1 MSRYTIGVDI
11 GTTGTKTVLLDTTAA
26 GRASGTAA
34 GRASNT
40 AAGRASNTAGIVAS
54 ASRETALHSP
64 GPGFAEAETAQWSRN
79 VIESIREVLTTSG
92 VSPQAVG
99 AIATSG
105 MVPAVI
111 PVDDAG
117 NALRHAILQ
126 NDARAHR
133 EVADLAD
140 TLSGTDLVSLTG
152 SALTQQSV
160 APTTVWLRAHEP
172 DVYARTAHWVGS
184 YDWVLSALGAPV
196 HTEQNWALESGL
208 FSIDGD
214 TADAVLEAA
223 GLDPR
228 TLAAVHRPGTRVGE
242 LSKAA
247 ADATGLRAG
256 TALVVGG
263 ADHVLSAYAAGVNSP
278 GDALVKLGGAGD
290 ILVASDTPVVDA
302 RLYLDAHPVPGHWL
316 PNGCMATSGSL
327 IRWFQ
332 ALVGGAPLTELD
344 DEASPRSPAEIL
356 CLPYF
361 LGEKSPLHD
370 PDLRGVFAG
379 MHLGHTRADMYRSV
393 LEAIAFG
400 FRHHVDVF
408 GQIGIPLSRV
418 MITNGGSKSTLW
430 KQIHADVLGY
440 EMHPVSG
447 HPGASLGAA
456 VVAAIGIRALD
467 DWSDAAGFI
476 TLEKPYV
483 PDPVRS
489 DIYDLAYATWREL
502 SAAMTPISHA
512 IARTTR

>member
-1 MSRYTIGVDI
+1 MTDQPQTTRYTIGIDI
-11 GTTGTKTVLLDTTAA
+11 GTTGTKTVLLDSET
-26 GRASGTAA
+26 
-34 GRASNT
+34 
-40 AAGRASNTAGIVAS
+40 GIVAT
-54 ASRETALHSP
+54 ATRETALHSP
-64 GPGFAEAETAQWSRN
+64 SPGFAEADTDQWYRN

-92 VSPQAVG
+92 VAPAAV
-99 AIATSG
+99 AAVATSG

-111 PVDDAG
+111 PVDGAG
-117 NALRHAILQ
+117 KPLRHAILQ

-133 EVADLAD
+133 EVTALGEVLA
-140 TLSGTDLVSLTG
+140 GVDLVTLTG

-160 APTTVWLRAHEP
+160 APTVVWLREHEP
-172 DVYARTAHWVGS
+172 DVYARTVHWVGS
-184 YDWVLSALGAPV
+184 YDWVLSALGAAV
-196 HTEQNWALESGL
+196 HVEQNWALESGL
-208 FSIDGD
+208 FTVDGD
-214 TADAVLEAA
+214 TADAVLDAA
-223 GLDPR
+223 GIDPA
-228 TLAAVHRPGTRVGE
+228 TLAPVYRPGTTAGE
-242 LSKAA
+242 LSREAA
-247 ADATGLRAG
+247 EKTGLIAG

-263 ADHVLSAYAAGVNSP
+263 ADHVLSAFAAGVNNP

-290 ILVASDTPVVDA
+290 ILVASDTKVVDQ

-332 ALVGGAPLTELD
+332 SLIGGASLKDLD
-344 DEASPRSPAEIL
+344 DEAASRAPAEVL

-361 LGEKSPLHD
+361 LGEKSPIHD

-408 GQIGIPLSRV
+408 GDIGIPLQRV

-430 KQIHADVLGY
+430 KQIHADVLGH
-440 EMHPVSG
+440 EMMPVWG

-456 VVAAIGIRALD
+456 VIAAIGVGALG
-467 DWSDAAGFI
+467 DWSDAARFI
-476 TLEKPYV
+476 TLEAPFV
-483 PDPVRS
+483 PDPARR
-489 DIYDLAYATWREL
+489 DAYDAAYATWREL
-502 SAAMTPISHA
+502 STAMTPISHA

>member
-1 MSRYTIGVDI
+1 MTGQSGATGYTIGIDI
-11 GTTGTKTVLLDTTAA
+11 GTTGTKTVLL
-26 GRASGTAA
+26 
-34 GRASNT
+34 NT
-40 AAGRASNTAGIVAS
+40 ETGIVAT
-54 ASRETALHSP
+54 ATRETTLHSP
-64 GPGFAEAETAQWSRN
+64 SPGFAEADTDQWYRN

-92 VSPQAVG
+92 VGADAV
-99 AIATSG
+99 AAVATSG

-111 PVDDAG
+111 PVDGAG
-117 NALRHAILQ
+117 KPLRHAILQ

-133 EVADLAD
+133 EVTTLAEV
-140 TLSGTDLVSLTG
+140 LGGVDLVTLTG

-160 APTTVWLRAHEP
+160 APTVVWLRQHEP
-172 DVYARTAHWVGS
+172 DVYDRTVHWVGS

-196 HTEQNWALESGL
+196 HVEQNWALESGL
-208 FSIDGD
+208 FTVDGD
-214 TADAVLEAA
+214 TADVVLDAA
-223 GLDPR
+223 GIDPA
-228 TLAAVHRPGTRVGE
+228 TLAPVHRPGSRVGE
-242 LSKAA
+242 LSREAA
-247 ADATGLRAG
+247 EQTGLVAG

-263 ADHVLSAYAAGVNSP
+263 ADHVLSAFAAGVNNP

-290 ILVASDTPVVDA
+290 ILVASDTKVVDE

-332 ALVGGAPLTELD
+332 SLIGGPEKNVALADLD
-344 DEASPRSPAEIL
+344 DEAATRAPAEVL

-361 LGEKSPLHD
+361 LGEKSPIHD

-408 GQIGIPLSRV
+408 GDIGIPLQRV

-430 KQIHADVLGY
+430 KQIHADVLGH
-440 EMHPVSG
+440 EMMPVWG

-456 VVAAIGIRALD
+456 VIAAIGIGTLD
-467 DWSDAAGFI
+467 DWSDAARFI
-476 TLEKPYV
+476 TLETPFV
-483 PDPVRS
+483 PDPARR
-489 DIYDLAYATWREL
+489 DAYDAAYATWREL
-502 SAAMTPISHA
+502 STAMTPISHA